1 MVRVAHAEPRLR
13 MVAAREHGAEAD
25 PQQRGLRRHGYLV
38 VLADDAGHR
47 ALPAWMAAKP
57 GYVSIEDL
65 LRRPADDIWTTAR
78 VPEELAVRLA
88 DAAGGSVTGV
98 EIYPVTARPEEVN
111 ADTCG
116 ARIELGARHVTAS
129 LDQGLTLAVV
139 ADAPVRVDGAMM
151 DRLAVPVPASDPAA
165 PFRSPAPGPGH
176 VIIARREGRVLRV
189 PAEPLAERPR
199 FEPRNMTFSDGLDRW
214 HLHGSAPD
222 EYRATAGDACAIL
235 SSAVPEPSG
244 SAILTQTIFADDFR
258 GAPVVFLAE
267 IRIENVAGSA
277 GLRLR
282 IPEKGWD
289 KDPDRE
295 PESSE
300 QESVVTAA
308 GSRDWSSGEISALVT
323 GNADIIQFGI
333 VLTGS
338 GRVWL
343 RNPELRRADA

>member
-13 MVAAREHGAEAD
+13 MVAGAEPGVD
-25 PQQRGLRRHGYLV
+25 PLQRGLRVHGYLI

-47 ALPAWMAAKP
+47 ALPAWVPRNP
-57 GYVSIEDL
+57 GDISVQDL
-65 LRRPADDIWTTAR
+65 LCRPADDIWTTAR

-88 DAAGGSVTGV
+88 DAAGGRVTGV
-98 EIYPVTARPEEVN
+98 EIYPVTAHPGEVN
-111 ADTCG
+111 AETCA

-129 LDQGLTLAVV
+129 LEQGLTLAVV
-139 ADAPVRVDGAMM
+139 ADAPVRVDGAVMN
-151 DRLAVPVPASDPAA
+151 RLAVPVPGDDPAA
-165 PFRSPAPGPGH
+165 PFRSPPAGPGH
-176 VIIARREGRVLRV
+176 VIIARREGRVLHV

-222 EYRATAGDACAIL
+222 EYRATAEDACAVL
-235 SSAVPEPSG
+235 SSAIPEPSG

-258 GAPVVFLAE
+258 GAPVVFRAE
-267 IRIENVAGSA
+267 FRTENVAGSA
-277 GLRLR
+277 GLCLL
-282 IPEKGWD
+282 IPEKGWG
-289 KDPDRE
+289 KGQDRE
-295 PESSE
+295 PEGSE
-300 QESVVTAA
+300 QQSVVTAA
-308 GSRDWSSGEISALVT
+308 GSRDWSSGEVSALVT
-323 GNADIIQFGI
+323 GNANIIQFGI